1 MGGFFLPVV
10 PFPNHPCTLSASLG
24 VRLYC
29 LRFAFAFTIDL
40 ETELGCACMTFSKPL
55 PPFDPR
61 SIPVLGIDSH
71 LAGVA
76 FDRLTPQALRQRFMH
91 PPVWTPEHS
100 VEKKFSNR
108 QPALAAVLLPL
119 VMRDELTLL
128 LTERS
133 GNLSTHSGQIAFPGG
148 RTDETDQDAVDTALR
163 EAQEEIA
170 LPRSFVEVLGTLP
183 TYVTGSAFIITPVV
197 ALVRPGFLL
206 QPNPGEVADVF
217 EVPLG
222 YLMNPAHHRRHE
234 IEFDGVLRQW
244 LSMPYT
250 EPMTEVVSPEPRER
264 YIWGATAGM
273 LRNFYRFLS
282 A

>member
-1 MGGFFLPVV
+1 MNPV
-10 PFPNHPCTLSASLG
+10 
-24 VRLYC
+24 
-29 LRFAFAFTIDL
+29 
-40 ETELGCACMTFSKPL
+40 KPL
-55 PPFDPR
+55 PLFDPR
-61 SIPVLGIDSH
+61 AIPVMGNDSH

-76 FDRLTPQALRQRFMH
+76 LDRLTPQALRERFLH
-91 PPVWTPEHS
+91 PPIWMPEHNT
-100 VEKKFSNR
+100 EKIFSNR

-133 GNLSTHSGQIAFPGG
+133 IHLSNHSGQIAFPGG
-148 RTDETDQDAVDTALR
+148 RTDETDQDAVHTALR

-170 LPRSFVEVLGTLP
+170 LPRDYVEVLGTLP

-197 ALVRPGFLL
+197 ALVRPGFQL

-217 EVPLG
+217 EVPLA

-234 IEFDGVLRQW
+234 TEFDGVLRQW

-250 EPMTEVVSPEPRER
+250 HPVGEAAGSELKER